1 MPVSQ
6 STDAERYI
14 EGKIMMTMLKTINL
28 SMVMVAAVM
37 LAACGDDSQVSAEDT
52 QLAPSASGQAPGHA
66 CGMLSREQVNEV
78 IPDNDGGHD
87 RDTSEAALF
96 KDVDMEHCSY
106 LHVEGTDMQFLDVI
120 IYKAST
126 DEGFEQIDIS
136 KWASHGSVRKL
147 DIGDIGFL
155 DDLGGDN
162 LIVTASKG
170 RTVFELKLVSK
181 DANAKSE
188 QLTGLARIVAGK
200 L

>member
-1 MPVSQ
+1 
-6 STDAERYI
+6 
-14 EGKIMMTMLKTINL
+14 MMRKMLMTIPMA
-28 SMVMVAAVM
+28 MVVAAIIT
-37 LAACGDDSQVSAEDT
+37 ACDNGSQVPAKEAQQASSASSE
-52 QLAPSASGQAPGHA
+52 APSHV
-66 CGMLSREQVNEV
+66 CGLLSREQVNAV

-188 QLTGLARIVAGK
+188 QLTELARIVAGK